1 MPIYKRGVDEGLD
14 SDCGQ
19 LFTKNYSI
27 IKTGFTFVFSSLTCK
42 LLFLLHLTLNKSS
55 FPGIIF
61 LRIIIIYIMFL
72 TENIFFFHK
81 LVNSYSK
88 FYLQVDLTISP
99 FQSDRGTLQE
109 LVLKNFPISMSESLF
124 NRVPGLRVY
133 NFIKRRQQHGCFPV
147 NFAKFFRTP
156 ILKNLCKR
164 LPLVCDTSN

>member
-61 LRIIIIYIMFL
+61 LRIIIIYIMLL
-72 TENIFFFHK
+72 TEHIFFFHK

-109 LVLKNFPISMSESLF
+109 LVLKISLYLCRSLF
-124 NRVPGLRVY
+124 LIECQALGSTTLLKGDNSTDVFLLILR
-133 NFIKRRQQHGCFPV
+133 NFSEHLF
-147 NFAKFFRTP
+147 
-156 ILKNLCKR
+156 
-164 LPLVCDTSN
+164 